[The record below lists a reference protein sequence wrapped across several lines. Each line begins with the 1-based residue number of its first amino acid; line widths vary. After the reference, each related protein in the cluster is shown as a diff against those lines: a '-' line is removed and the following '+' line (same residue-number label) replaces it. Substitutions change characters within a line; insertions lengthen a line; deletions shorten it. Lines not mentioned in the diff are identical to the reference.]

1 MTDLYNKKVTIYND
15 IPASD
20 EAPRTFGRFVIE
32 LCNIQ
37 GGFVDKANGTVRNVV
52 NAKTVITKDVAH
64 YKSPLDY
71 CKLSAE
77 QRKDLFTAQ
86 IGDFVVLGEVD
97 DVVEN
102 AQQFI
107 ELQKKYQN
115 NGLKITSVSPNIH
128 GMSVDNISM
137 TNA

>member
-1 MTDLYNKKVTIYND
+1 MTDLWKSKVTIYND
-15 IPASD
+15 IPSSSD
-20 EAPRTFGRFVIE
+20 APRTFGRFVIE

-37 GGFVDKANGTVRNVV
+37 GGFIDKANGTVRNVV

-71 CKLSAE
+71 YKLSVE
-77 QRKDLFTAQ
+77 QRKDFFTAQ
-86 IGDFVVLGEVD
+86 IGDFVVLGEVE

-102 AQQFI
+102 AQQFLS
-107 ELQKKYQN
+107 LQQKYQN
-115 NGLKITSVSPNIH
+115 SGLKITSVSPSIH
-128 GMSVDNISM
+128 GMSVDNVTI

>member
-1 MTDLYNKKVTIYND
+1 MTDLWKSKVTIYND

-20 EAPRTFGRFVIE
+20 EAPRAFVRSVIK

-37 GGFVDKANGTVRNVV
+37 GGFVDKADGTVRNVV
-52 NAKTVITKDVAH
+52 NAKTVITKDVKR
-64 YKSPLDY
+64 YKPPSDY
-71 CKLSAE
+71 YKLSAE
-77 QRKDLFTAQ
+77 QRKEFFTAQ
-86 IGDFVVLGEVD
+86 IGDFVVLSEVD

-102 AQQFI
+102 AQQFVS
-107 ELQKKYQN
+107 LQQKYQN

-128 GMSVDNISM
+128 GMSVDNITI